1 MPGGILEQLRHG
13 FAELTPHSDGI
24 VLSLMMATNGHMND
38 RLQESAIGGT
48 APGPRTLDYFV
59 SLEEFA
65 AVNQRDP
72 FRETVPFMLGQRFR
86 GMLAHDRVD
95 SAAPRRASPKRGP
108 PGLEAP
114 PLVA

>member
-1 MPGGILEQLRHG
+1 MSGGILEQLRHG

-24 VLSLMMATNGHMND
+24 VLRLMMATDGHVDD

-48 APGPRTLDYFV
+48 APGPRAFDDFV

-72 FRETVPFMLGQRFR
+72 FRETVPFMLGERFR
-86 GMLAHDRVD
+86 GPLTHDRVD
-95 SAAPRRASPKRGP
+95 SAAPHIASPKRGP
-108 PGLEAP
+108 PDLEAP